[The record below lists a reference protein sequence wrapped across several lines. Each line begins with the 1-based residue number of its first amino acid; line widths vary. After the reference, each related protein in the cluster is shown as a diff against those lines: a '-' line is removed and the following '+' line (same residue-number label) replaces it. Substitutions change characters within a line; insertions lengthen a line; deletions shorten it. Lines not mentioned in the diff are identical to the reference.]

1 MDVTIFPQQLSGTV
15 KAVPSKSQAHRLLL
29 CAALADVPTRIEIS
43 TICDDLLATIG
54 CISGFGAEIERKY
67 GVAETITP
75 LRSVPHSATLNCGES
90 GATLRFFLPLAGA
103 LGVETLFLLE
113 GRLPY
118 RPLSPLWEEMER
130 KGCRLSWVNRAQ
142 LQQELEAQGQK
153 LPRAVTAGLRLTG
166 KLRPGH
172 YRIDGGVS
180 SQFISGLLMALPL
193 LEGDSHLE
201 LMGKVE
207 SLPYIH
213 MTMECLQN
221 FGVMWQDFHISGPQV
236 FKSPGCVTV
245 EGDWSNAAFWL
256 AAQAL
261 GNPVSVTGLSG
272 DSMQG
277 DRKIIELLPQLQQER
292 AIISAADIPDLIPIL
307 AVVAAA
313 NHGAVFTDVRRLRLK
328 ESDRVEA
335 IVSMLCALGGRAAAD
350 ENTLTVF
357 PAQLSGGTVDSK
369 NDHRIAM
376 AAAIASTLCREN
388 VTILNADC
396 VRKSYPGFWKEFTR
410 LGGKI

>member
-1 MDVTIFPQQLSGTV
+1 
-15 KAVPSKSQAHRLLL
+15 
-29 CAALADVPTRIEIS
+29 
-43 TICDDLLATIG
+43 
-54 CISGFGAEIERKY
+54 
-67 GVAETITP
+67 
-75 LRSVPHSATLNCGES
+75 
-90 GATLRFFLPLAGA
+90 
-103 LGVETLFLLE
+103 
-113 GRLPY
+113 
-118 RPLSPLWEEMER
+118 
-130 KGCRLSWVNRAQ
+130 
-142 LQQELEAQGQK
+142 
-153 LPRAVTAGLRLTG
+153 
-166 KLRPGH
+166 
-172 YRIDGGVS
+172 
-180 SQFISGLLMALPL
+180 MALPL